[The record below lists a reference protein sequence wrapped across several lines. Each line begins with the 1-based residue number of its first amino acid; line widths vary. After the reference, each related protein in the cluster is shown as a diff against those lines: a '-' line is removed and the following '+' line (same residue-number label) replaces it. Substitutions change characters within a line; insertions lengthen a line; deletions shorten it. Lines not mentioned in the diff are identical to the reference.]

1 MTPSTPGGAPNLL
14 AQWIEQRS
22 HRWHEGRTDT
32 LLKSNPLQRLTH
44 AMRELLDALERSD
57 FSRMLQP
64 LGWWRRVT
72 GERVLNEVRFRL
84 ADREIAHLMAAAQAC
99 ADRQLDWH
107 AQWQAMV
114 REHHDFVQ
122 GLAERIRIEERLL
135 RDDPPEHREA
145 RALQLHNAQLV
156 LVSAQLTAQQFK
168 LLQARHDTV
177 LARFGDIKHKLIPL
191 WLDQLTAVIQGR
203 ALKAAHWQAAVKTYE
218 ALSTR
223 LRTDLQQ
230 AEEPAEA

>member
-1 MTPSTPGGAPNLL
+1 MLPSPPDGKASVL

-22 HRWHEGRTDT
+22 YRWHEGRNDT
-32 LLKSNPLQRLTH
+32 LLKSNPLQRLTK

-57 FSRMLQP
+57 FSSMLQP

-99 ADRQLDWH
+99 ADKQLDWH

-114 REHHDFVQ
+114 REHQEFVQ
-122 GLAERIRIEERLL
+122 GLAERIRIEQRVMQAE
-135 RDDPPEHREA
+135 PPEEREA
-145 RALQLHNAQLV
+145 RALQLQNAQLV
-156 LVSAQLTAQQFK
+156 LTSAQLTAQQFK
-168 LLQARHDTV
+168 LLQAKHDTV
-177 LARFGDIKHKLIPL
+177 LARFEDIKHKLIPL

-203 ALKAAHWQAAVKTYE
+203 ALKAAHLQAAVKTYE
-218 ALSTR
+218 ALSQR

-230 AEEPAEA
+230 AEA